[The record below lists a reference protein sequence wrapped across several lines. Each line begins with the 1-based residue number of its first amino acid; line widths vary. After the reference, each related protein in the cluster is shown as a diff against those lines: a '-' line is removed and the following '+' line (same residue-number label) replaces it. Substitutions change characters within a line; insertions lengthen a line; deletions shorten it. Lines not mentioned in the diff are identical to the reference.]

1 MYLIEHI
8 IGLELPAYHQRHE
21 HCAERHCNTLRPAV
35 HEVEEAVVPCLI
47 APELEH
53 ARFAQT
59 VNRDENSL
67 NEDKSGDPKGN
78 LGALRRLARFY
89 ALVDE
94 VGSHNLHQGDCG
106 GDSGEDNEQIEDDA
120 EQRTGGTHV
129 VENVLQ
135 GDKQETGAAEG
146 YLGIGSAVCD
156 TVCNG
161 CGDDRKTSHN
171 SNEGIGKDDDA
182 GIFDYVILL
191 FKIRAVGDHCAH
203 CKRQGE
209 EHLTACG
216 TENFDKAGVLFDKA
230 RLNRVA
236 GDEHELETF
245 RRAGEGECARDNDNE
260 HDKQCGHTDFI
271 ELFNTARDAA
281 LDYDHAD
288 AEEER
293 REYCSAEGSLEHRG
307 EYCAAARGA
316 AETVAEVEA
325 ELRHV
330 KRRVLDAVAAEHG
343 IKAHNKEGG
352 DDAQP
357 AEPCKLLGCRLI
369 RRYNAFAGFT
379 TEGKLAAHDYHA
391 NENCE
396 GKVNEQERKAAA
408 LTHLVGKSPDV
419 AEAHC
424 GAYCRHDEAECA
436 SP

>member
-21 HCAERHCNTLRPAV
+21 HCAERHCDTLRPAV
-35 HEVEEAVVPCLI
+35 HEVEEAVVPVLI

-53 ARFAQT
+53 AGSAQT

-67 NEDKSGDPKGN
+67 NEDKSGDPKGD
-78 LGALRRLARFY
+78 LGALRRLACLN
-89 ALVDE
+89 ALVDK
-94 VGSHNLHQGDCG
+94 VSRHDFHQGYCG
-106 GDSGEDNEQIEDDA
+106 GDGGENNEQIEDDA
-120 EQRTGGTHV
+120 EQGAGGTHV

-161 CGDDRKTSHN
+161 CGDDRKTSHK

-216 TENFDKAGVLFDKA
+216 TENFDKAGALFDKA

-245 RRAGEGECARDNDNE
+245 RRVGEGKCARDNDNE

-288 AEEER
+288 ADEER
-293 REYCSAEGSLEHRG
+293 REYSSAEGSLEHRG

-316 AETVAEVEA
+316 AEAVAEVEA

-357 AEPCKLLGCRLI
+357 AEPCKLLARRLI

-379 TEGKLAAHDYHA
+379 TEGKLAAHDDHA
-391 NENCE
+391 DKYCQQQVDKQE
-396 GKVNEQERKAAA
+396 GKASAF
-408 LTHLVGKSPDV
+408 THFVGEAPDV
-419 AEAHC
+419 PQTD
-424 GAYCRHDEAECA
+424 GRTDSRHDEAECA